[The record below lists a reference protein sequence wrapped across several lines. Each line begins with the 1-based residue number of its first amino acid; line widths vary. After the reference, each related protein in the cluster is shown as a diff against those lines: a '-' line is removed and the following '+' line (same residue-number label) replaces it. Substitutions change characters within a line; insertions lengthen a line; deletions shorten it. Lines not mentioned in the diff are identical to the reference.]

1 MTSVLNVDTIADK
14 AGTGPVALTKQE
26 ALKLW
31 CHWTETT
38 TSAIRQSMNVSS
50 LTDGGTGRHT
60 LTFVSN
66 FSYNDYASC
75 AGACGFG
82 DGHNDTNAPV
92 QMLLRDEVDPRTT
105 GDIDLMSSARANGT
119 GGIDDATYASH
130 MIVGDLA

>member
-1 MTSVLNVDTIADK
+1 MSELRTDTITASD
-14 AGTGPVALTKQE
+14 GTSPVTLTKQE

-31 CHWTETT
+31 CNWTETT

-82 DGHNDTNAPV
+82 DGFNDSNAPV

-105 GDIDLMSSARANGT
+105 GDIDLMSASRATGT
-119 GGIDDATYASH
+119 GNFDDATYASH